1 MASLGSRATGPAPI
15 GKEGRRA
22 ANKAGGI
29 AELPPLATAASD
41 CLLPNYWFRLPV
53 IPKGSFFSI
62 LSICTAFTGTKNDK
76 VRKMAR
82 NFRQPPTMWLLR
94 GCRGSHT

>member
-1 MASLGSRATGPAPI
+1 MEPTTI

-22 ANKAGGI
+22 ANEAGGI

-41 CLLPNYWFRLPV
+41 CLLPDYRFRLPV

-62 LSICTAFTGTKNDK
+62 LSICTALTGIQIDK
-76 VRKMAR
+76 LGKLAR
-82 NFRQPPTMWLLR
+82 EFR
-94 GCRGSHT
+94 